1 LQLSRKGRKKSKL
14 FDKHPENL
22 LNLVIALV
30 MSKKQFFFITFPL
43 DQLLQPMKFV
53 VGMENVDEMTI
64 TN

>member
-1 LQLSRKGRKKSKL
+1 
-14 FDKHPENL
+14 
-22 LNLVIALV
+22 

-64 TN
+64 TNWCIWHYFERTTAKKL